1 MLQHWGQER
10 IKRVVCGVVVDTI
23 LAGWGFGAP
32 FLREGHGASAISL
45 AVCAAPP

>member
-1 MLQHWGQER
+1 MLQRRSQER
-10 IKRVVCGVVVDTI
+10 IKRVVCGVVADTI

-32 FLREGHGASAISL
+32 LLREGHGVGSVSL